1 MRKILVSLFVCLFS
15 LNALAQAPEKM
26 SYQAV
31 VRDNANALVVDKV
44 VGMRISILRGSVSGT
59 AAYVETQ
66 SPRSNT
72 NGLVTL
78 EIGAGTVVSG
88 TFAGLN
94 WSTGPYF
101 IQTEIDPSGGSNYSI
116 LGVSQLVSVPYALY
130 AKTSGSSTP
139 GPAGPVGATGAAGP
153 QGPIGP
159 AGAAGANGAAGAI
172 GRQGD
177 QGPKGD
183 TGATGLQGAIG
194 PQGPKGDTGATG
206 LQGAIGLTGPAGATG
221 PQGPKGD
228 TGATGPQGAI
238 GLTGPAG
245 AIGPQGPKGDTG
257 ATGPQ
262 GPIGLTG
269 PAGAN
274 GTNGINGV
282 DGAAGVGGVT
292 TAGTNITLS
301 GSGTVASPYVVSANI
316 PAAAAG
322 TLTGS
327 SLNATVTGS
336 SLTSVGT
343 LANLT
348 VTNPIVGS
356 VTGSSSSTTGN
367 AATAT
372 KLATSKN
379 INGVAFD
386 GSADITV
393 PAAAGTLSGTTLN
406 ATVTGSSLTS
416 VGTIAS
422 LSTGSITN
430 SGKVIVGASSAASA
444 SAVLEASSTT
454 QGFLPPRMTRDQRIA
469 IVNPAAGLIVW
480 CTNCGTAGELQVNN
494 GTSWTNLIGGPAS
507 LAVPGAP
514 TNPVATAGNAQ
525 ASVAFTA
532 PASNGGGAIT
542 GYTVTSSPDNRT
554 ATGASSPL
562 IVTGLSNG
570 TAYTFTVVA
579 TNAVGN
585 SVASAAS
592 VAVSPQTVPGAPT
605 NPVATAG
612 NAQAS
617 VAFTAPAS
625 TGGSAIT
632 GYKVTSFPGSFTA
645 IGANSPLL
653 VTGLSNGTAYT
664 FTVVAINAVGNSV
677 ASAASVAVT
686 PQTVPGAP
694 TSPVATAGN
703 AQASVAFNAPAS
715 TGGSTITGY
724 TVTSSPGGFTATG
737 ASSPLVVTGLSNGTA
752 YTFTVVATN
761 AAGNSVT
768 SAPSAAVTPFTVPG
782 APTNPVATAGNAQA
796 SVAFTAP
803 NSTGGSTITGY
814 TVTSSPGG
822 LTATGASSP
831 LVVTGLS
838 NGTSYTFTV
847 VATNAAGNSLASVA
861 SAAVT
866 PRTVP
871 GAPTSPVATAGNA
884 QASVAF
890 TAPAS
895 DGGSAITGYTV
906 TSSPGSFTA
915 TGASSPLV
923 ITGLTNL
930 TSYTFTVVASNA
942 AGSSVPSVVSTGVIP
957 GTVIGAGG
965 RIWMDRNLGATRVA
979 TSSIDAAAYGDLY
992 QWGRGA
998 DGHQIRTSATTTTGS
1013 NSDQPGNGNFILP
1026 QNTPYDWRNN
1036 RNNNL
1041 WQGVNGGNNPCPSGY
1056 RLPTKFEWDDE
1067 WRNWGSNNAVG
1078 AFASPLKLP
1087 VAGYRDFLIGAPLLD
1102 VSNIGFYWS
1111 STVTNNFSVAIAIS
1125 NSFIVYAED
1134 FRAYGSSVRC
1144 IKD

>member
-1 MRKILVSLFVCLFS
+1 MRKILVSAFVCLIS
-15 LNALAQAPEKM
+15 LNAWAQAPEKM

-172 GRQGD
+172 GPQGD

-206 LQGAIGLTGPAGATG
+206 LQGAIGLTGPAGAIGPPGPKGDTGATG
-221 PQGPKGD
+221 PQGAIGLTGPAGAPGPQGPKGDTGATGPQGAVGLTGPVGATGPAGPQGLIGPAGAAGAIGPQGDQGPKGD

-245 AIGPQGPKGDTG
+245 ATGPQGPKGDTG

-262 GPIGLTG
+262 GAIGLKG

-542 GYTVTSSPDNRT
+542 GYTVTSSPDNIT

-579 TNAVGN
+579 TNAAGN

-592 VAVSPQTVPGAPT
+592 A
-605 NPVATAG
+605 
-612 NAQAS
+612 
-617 VAFTAPAS
+617 
-625 TGGSAIT
+625 
-632 GYKVTSFPGSFTA
+632 
-645 IGANSPLL
+645 
-653 VTGLSNGTAYT
+653 
-664 FTVVAINAVGNSV
+664 
-677 ASAASVAVT
+677 AVT
-686 PQTVPGAP
+686 PRTVPGAP

-703 AQASVAFNAPAS
+703 AQASVAFN
-715 TGGSTITGY
+715 
-724 TVTSSPGGFTATG
+724 
-737 ASSPLVVTGLSNGTA
+737 
-752 YTFTVVATN
+752 
-761 AAGNSVT
+761 
-768 SAPSAAVTPFTVPG
+768 
-782 APTNPVATAGNAQA
+782 
-796 SVAFTAP
+796 AP

-822 LTATGASSP
+822 LTATGANSP

-838 NGTSYTFTV
+838 NGTAYTFTV

-906 TSSPGSFTA
+906 TSSPGGFTA

-965 RIWMDRNLGATRVA
+965 RIWMDRNLGATQVA
-979 TSSIDAAAYGDLY
+979 TDSRDPAAYGDLY

-1013 NSDQPGNGNFILP
+1013 NSDQPGNGNFTLVNSSPFDWRSP
-1026 QNTPYDWRNN
+1026 QNNS
-1036 RNNNL
+1036 L
-1041 WQGVNGGNNPCPSGY
+1041 WQGVNGVNNPCPSGY
-1056 RLPTKFEWDDE
+1056 RLPTKSEWDDE
-1067 WRNWGSNNAVG
+1067 RGNWGSANAVG

-1087 VAGYRDFLIGAPLLD
+1087 VAGYRDFRNGGALQD

-1111 STVTNNFSVAIAIS
+1111 STVTNNFSGSIGIN
-1125 NSFIVYAED
+1125 NSFIVYAQD

>member
-1 MRKILVSLFVCLFS
+1 MRKILVSAFVCLIS
-15 LNALAQAPEKM
+15 LNAWAQAPEKM

-172 GRQGD
+172 GPQGD

-336 SLTSVGT
+336 SLTSVGK

-416 VGTIAS
+416 VGTITS

-514 TNPVATAGNAQ
+514 TNPVATAGIEQ
-525 ASVAFTA
+525 ASVSFTA
-532 PASNGGGAIT
+532 PVSDGGSIIT
-542 GYTVTSSPDNRT
+542 GYTVTSSPASFT
-554 ATGASSPL
+554 FTGASSPIL
-562 IVTGLSNG
+562 VNGLVSSI
-570 TAYTFTVVA
+570 AYTFTVVA
-579 TNAVGN
+579 TNSVGN
-585 SVASAAS
+585 SI
-592 VAVSPQTVPGAPT
+592 P
-605 NPVATAG
+605 
-612 NAQAS
+612 
-617 VAFTAPAS
+617 
-625 TGGSAIT
+625 
-632 GYKVTSFPGSFTA
+632 
-645 IGANSPLL
+645 
-653 VTGLSNGTAYT
+653 
-664 FTVVAINAVGNSV
+664 
-677 ASAASVAVT
+677 SAASVAVT
-686 PQTVPGAP
+686 PYG
-694 TSPVATAGN
+694 
-703 AQASVAFNAPAS
+703 
-715 TGGSTITGY
+715 
-724 TVTSSPGGFTATG
+724 
-737 ASSPLVVTGLSNGTA
+737 VVTNPT
-752 YTFTVVATN
+752 
-761 AAGNSVT
+761 T
-768 SAPSAAVTPFTVPG
+768 SK
-782 APTNPVATAGNAQA
+782 
-796 SVAFTAP
+796 
-803 NSTGGSTITGY
+803 
-814 TVTSSPGG
+814 
-822 LTATGASSP
+822 
-831 LVVTGLS
+831 
-838 NGTSYTFTV
+838 
-847 VATNAAGNSLASVA
+847 
-861 SAAVT
+861 
-866 PRTVP
+866 
-871 GAPTSPVATAGNA
+871 
-884 QASVAF
+884 
-890 TAPAS
+890 
-895 DGGSAITGYTV
+895 
-906 TSSPGSFTA
+906 
-915 TGASSPLV
+915 
-923 ITGLTNL
+923 
-930 TSYTFTVVASNA
+930 
-942 AGSSVPSVVSTGVIP
+942 
-957 GTVIGAGG
+957 
-965 RIWMDRNLGATRVA
+965 IWMDRNLGATKVA
-979 TSSIDAAAYGDLY
+979 TSIDDAAAYGDLY

-998 DGHQIRTSATTTTGS
+998 DGHQLRNSPTTTTRS
-1013 NSDQPGNGNFILP
+1013 SSDQPGNGNFTLVNSGPFDWRSP
-1026 QNTPYDWRNN
+1026 QNNS
-1036 RNNNL
+1036 L
-1041 WQGVNGGNNPCPSGY
+1041 WQGVNGVNNPCPSGY
-1056 RLPTKFEWDDE
+1056 RLPTEPEWE
-1067 WRNWGSNNAVG
+1067 AERNSWSSIKNTAA
-1078 AFASPLKLP
+1078 AFNSPLKLTP
-1087 VAGYRDFLIGAPLLD
+1087 AGYRNFTSSGYLLYTGIGG
-1102 VSNIGFYWS
+1102 NYWS
-1111 STVTNNFSVAIAIS
+1111 SKVDGSYSRTLNFDDNGSYWINDVRAIG
-1125 NSFIVYAED
+1125 N
-1134 FRAYGSSVRC
+1134 SVRC
-1144 IKD
+1144 IKN